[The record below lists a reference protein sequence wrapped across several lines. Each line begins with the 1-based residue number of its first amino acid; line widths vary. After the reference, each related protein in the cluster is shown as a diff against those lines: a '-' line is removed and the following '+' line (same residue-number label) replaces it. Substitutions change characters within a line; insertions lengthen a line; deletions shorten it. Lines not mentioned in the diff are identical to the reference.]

1 MDKHAA
7 QMWHNVHSNP
17 QLAAGQLAALAT
29 GITLAL
35 TVCYCIFN
43 LFFHPLRR
51 YPGPKLWAMTR
62 IPYTLN
68 IHAGRAPWRIRD
80 LHAQYGPFV
89 RLAPDILSISHPDAL
104 TQLQGHRKGK
114 PENPKDPKL
123 IWQFK
128 DNIVGSSREDHT
140 RLRRAMSHAFSAQA
154 MLEQQPLIKR
164 YVDLLI
170 QRLHENCNQGQ
181 TYLDVTQ
188 WYNWTTFDIVGDLAF
203 GEPFDCLD
211 QANYHPWV
219 AIIFESMV
227 TMAKITT
234 FLRFEYI
241 GNLLSMLIIP
251 RSLAQ
256 KMQQHKDLSTI
267 KVDKRLALDTERSDL
282 IGKMITGSRKQDSE
296 MSKDE
301 LVENAAVLII
311 AGSETTAALLCGATY
326 LLAKNP
332 HALERLAQ
340 EVRNGFGSED
350 EIDLVSTQRLK
361 YMQAVLDESLRY
373 FPPAV
378 GSMPRKIAPGGDYI
392 LDRYIPE
399 NTVVEVWQWTLHHNP
414 AYFHKPDEFRPE
426 RWLGGDEEFKN
437 DSLAGVTPFSVGPRN
452 CIGKNL
458 AYSEM
463 RLIMARIV
471 WNFDFVLAPG
481 MEDWYDRCKTYSIW
495 EKPALGISFVPR
507 PDKQGIS

>member
-7 QMWHNVHSNP
+7 QMWQNVHSNP

-29 GITLAL
+29 GIMLAL

-43 LFFHPLRR
+43 LFFHPLCR

-181 TYLDVTQ
+181 TSLDVTQ

-241 GNLLSMLIIP
+241 GSLLSMLIIP

-256 KMQQHKDLSTI
+256 KMQQHKNLSTI
-267 KVDKRLALDTERSDL
+267 KVDKRLALETERSDF
-282 IGKMITGSRKQDSE
+282 IGKMMTGSRKQGSE

-332 HALERLAQ
+332 HVLERLAQ

-350 EIDLVSTQRLK
+350 EIDLVI
-361 YMQAVLDESLRY
+361 
-373 FPPAV
+373 

-392 LDRYIPE
+392 LDRYVPE

-507 PDKQGIS
+507 PDKQEIS